1 MYVALVL
8 LLRKQILQKS
18 PPPPCIHVS
27 CQRMCVQEG
36 VSDILATPVK
46 GWKMKNSPP
55 YNGTQT
61 SIIHNCEQGGC
72 VRHILAT
79 PVKGWKMK
87 NTPPYDGTQT
97 SIFTIVY
104 FEPKYW
110 LHL

>member
-1 MYVALVL
+1 MIHTCNSCIAFEKANLT
-8 LLRKQILQKS
+8 KIS
-18 PPPPCIHVS
+18 ASPCIHVS

-55 YNGTQT
+55 YDGTQT
-61 SIIHNCEQGGC
+61 SIIHNCEQGVC

-87 NTPPYDGTQT
+87 NTPPYDGTKT
-97 SIFTIVY
+97 SIYTS
-104 FEPKYW
+104 
-110 LHL
+110 